1 MPFHRRGRRD
11 APTGPAALRPVGS
24 MEAGAGAIRK
34 RAAGDV
40 RPPPPRTFTLS
51 QRQVLLAAA
60 PGAAAAFL
68 LGLHAGSRALATA
81 ADAGATRALATASLA
96 ATTAITRLTAST
108 LAEGGGHEGHEGQ
121 CRQEQQTVHGKNPL
135 HGKLNRSRH
144 VTTCDRGKATADVT
158 RPAGSRPRTGRHR
171 FGGRFSSA
179 RRRRGPGLAGSARK
193 ARPPHTPGSRRSHA
207 GLPEKPTPPRQ
218 PA

>member
-11 APTGPAALRPVGS
+11 APTGPAALRPVGFL
-24 MEAGAGAIRK
+24 EAGAGAIRK

-51 QRQVLLAAA
+51 QRQVLLAA
-60 PGAAAAFL
+60 
-68 LGLHAGSRALATA
+68 ALATA

-144 VTTCDRGKATADVT
+144 VTTCDRGKATADIT

-179 RRRRGPGLAGSARK
+179 RRRRGPGLAGSAQK
-193 ARPPHTPGSRRSHA
+193 ARLPHTPGSRRSHA
-207 GLPEKPTPPRQ
+207 GLPEKPTPPLQ